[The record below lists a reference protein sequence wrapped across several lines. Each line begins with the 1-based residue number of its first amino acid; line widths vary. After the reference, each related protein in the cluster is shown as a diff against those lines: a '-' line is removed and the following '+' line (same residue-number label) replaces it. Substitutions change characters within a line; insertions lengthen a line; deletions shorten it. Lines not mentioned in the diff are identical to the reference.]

1 ALVLALEPGRKLA
14 LADAAAVIA
23 ALEEPGYYVQMPPG
37 RRSAAG
43 PRDDD
48 PDALQNALMAPIQR
62 FEA

>member
-1 ALVLALEPGRKLA
+1 M
-14 LADAAAVIA
+14 A

-43 PRDDD
+43 SRDDD